1 MKKLSLIVM
10 MLITFSFAKAQQPM
24 PGEFDYDFGEW
35 GIVTEELNNLSV
47 FLTGKSSLALQSDGK
62 SVIFTEYSDGGPAEI
77 LLMRHNT
84 DGSIDTSYGENGY
97 VHLAPMSNKNYF
109 SYDSKIVE
117 NDNMLLLAYTYGSD
131 GGNMCLLKVDSNGNL
146 ITSFGNNGYVT
157 FSKQANWTLVP
168 RSLAIQNDGKIIVG
182 GEYGEFDYG
191 SCILRFTADG
201 QLDTTFGNNG
211 MVLHESFDSNGWQVM
226 AVGESVSVGSDGRI
240 YLCGWE
246 VTPDEEWGS
255 PYSSKIICVDQNG
268 DFVTTFGNNGVW
280 EYSFSEV
287 IDFINAC
294 KVMDDGKLLI
304 AGAAETYNEIQGQ
317 PIYSVYVARLNPDGT
332 FDTTFGNNGFTMAQ
346 CIENSCN
353 YCHEMA
359 VADNGEIYLAG
370 YVWQDL
376 KDMLIGAFNADGTLN
391 TNFGENGFDHITFG
405 GNKTSTAT
413 DIAVQDDGKIVAIG
427 HYEHEET
434 FADYMLVR
442 LHTAASLDA
451 VEENTIANGIYT
463 YPNPAVNEVRF
474 VNLENE
480 CIANVYDAMG
490 RLVMRETV
498 SNESALNV
506 SLLTSGNYFVE
517 LIDGSQIIKTR
528 FVK

>member
-1 MKKLSLIVM
+1 MKKLSLIVL
-10 MLITFSFAKAQQPM
+10 MLITFSFAKAQQAV
-24 PGEFDYDFGEW
+24 PGEFDYEFGDY
-35 GIVTEELNNLSV
+35 GLVFEELNNLSV

-62 SVIFTEYSDGGPAEI
+62 SVVFTQYSDGGRAEI

-84 DGSIDTSYGENGY
+84 DGTIDTSYGENGY
-97 VHLAPMSNKNYF
+97 VHMAPIGNTDFYSF
-109 SYDSKIVE
+109 DSKIVE
-117 NDNMLLLAYTYGSD
+117 NDNMLILAYTYAYPE
-131 GGNMCLLKVDSNGNL
+131 GGNMFLMKVDSDGNVVS
-146 ITSFGNNGYVT
+146 SFGNNGYVT
-157 FSKQANWTLVP
+157 YNKQANWVLVP
-168 RSLAIQNDGKIIVG
+168 RSLAIQEDGKIIVG
-182 GEYGEFDYG
+182 GEYGEYDYG

-201 QLDTTFGNNG
+201 QLDTTFGDNG
-211 MVLHESFDSNGWQVM
+211 MVLHESYDSNGWQVM
-226 AVGESVSVGSDGRI
+226 AVGESVSVGPDGRI
-240 YLCGWE
+240 YLSGWE

-268 DFVTTFGNNGVW
+268 DFVTTFGDNGVW

-294 KVMDDGKLLI
+294 KVMDDGKLLF
-304 AGAAETYNEIQGQ
+304 AGSVETYNEIQGE
-317 PIYSVYVARLNPDGT
+317 PIYSVLVARLNPDGT
-332 FDTTFGNNGFTMAQ
+332 FDTTFGNNGYTMAQ

-427 HYEHEET
+427 HYEHEDT
-434 FADYMLVR
+434 FADYLLVR
-442 LHTAASLDA
+442 LQTSESLA
-451 VEENTIANGIYT
+451 VEENTVACDIYT

-480 CIANVYDAMG
+480 CTANVYDAMG

-498 SNESALNV
+498 SAESTLNV
-506 SLLTSGNYFVE
+506 SQLTSGNYFVE
-517 LIDGSQIIKTR
+517 LVDGDQIIKTR
-528 FVK
+528 FMK